1 MPTPVQL
8 EEQIYAC
15 EGFRVRLTPLKLADK
30 KLPSYDFL
38 VMSPQKWRISD
49 WKTVRLRAYVP
60 FIREV
65 AVLRGDGSV
74 VKSDIQLGTLRD
86 TYYQAKYGTLV
97 PGETTS
103 ATVTELPEQTTP
115 RGSHA
120 GDEKPLD

>member
-1 MPTPVQL
+1 LSTPVQL

-15 EGFRVRLTPLKLADK
+15 EGFQVRLTPLNVADK

-49 WKTVRLRAYVP
+49 WKTLRLRAYVP
-60 FIREV
+60 FIREI

-86 TYYQAKYGTLV
+86 TYYQAKYGALA
-97 PGETTS
+97 PGE
-103 ATVTELPEQTTP
+103 V
-115 RGSHA
+115 GSPT
-120 GDEKPLD
+120 GDEKPRG